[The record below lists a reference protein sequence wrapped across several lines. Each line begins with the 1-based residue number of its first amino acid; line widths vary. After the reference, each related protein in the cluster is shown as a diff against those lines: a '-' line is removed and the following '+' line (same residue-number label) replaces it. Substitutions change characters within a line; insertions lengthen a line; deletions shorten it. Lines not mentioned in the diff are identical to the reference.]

1 MGMYGGSV
9 CVAYRKKAK
18 QAACMSFLAA
28 SSLHCTV
35 TSIASIN
42 AMQTATPSVDVQVWR
57 PPEDCEGP
65 ESNGHKGS
73 IAMQSSQVLTS

>member
-1 MGMYGGSV
+1 MGTYGTSV

-18 QAACMSFLAA
+18 QAACMIFLATP
-28 SSLHCTV
+28 SIHCTV
-35 TSIASIN
+35 TFIASIN
-42 AMQTATPSVDVQVWR
+42 AMQTATPLVDVQVRR

-73 IAMQSSQVLTS
+73 IAMQSSQILTS